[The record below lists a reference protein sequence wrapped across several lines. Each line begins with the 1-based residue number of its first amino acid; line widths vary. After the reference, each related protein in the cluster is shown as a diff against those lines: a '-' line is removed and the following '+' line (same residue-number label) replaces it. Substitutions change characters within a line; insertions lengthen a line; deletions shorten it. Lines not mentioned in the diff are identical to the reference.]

1 MSRQKK
7 QAKKIVLRKQ
17 VTATKLQ
24 GNNVSFTKKLTS
36 MKKGRCVVTIDSKT
50 GVRSRVSASGIKQ
63 RD

>member
-7 QAKKIVLRKQ
+7 QAKKIALRKQ

-36 MKKGRCVVTIDSKT
+36 MKKGVCKVVVDPKT
-50 GVRSRVSASGIKQ
+50 GVRSRQSTAGIKQ